1 MTRKARAGSIAALVL
16 ILGAATHPH
25 SSGAQT
31 APAAPAGFAV
41 TPYASVG
48 GSATS
53 LAFGPDT
60 RNLSGAPRLYVVVMS
75 RGEVVAIDDAG
86 SAGGPPVV
94 FASGF
99 RNPLG
104 VVAAPNGTLFVSDS
118 TEERDGPFGN
128 RSYGRVWRVRDTNG
142 DGVADSKKLVLR
154 HLPNGRHNTN
164 GLALGPD
171 GKLYVTNG
179 NSTDDGVEGGPREVL
194 PWSGSV
200 LRVNPGATRLSV
212 TDLNRRSALVA
223 RGMRNDFDLAF
234 SPFDSTKLFITSNG
248 VDDARRQE
256 DENPAMG
263 LEDSDDLLHL
273 ADVDNR
279 RRVAG
284 DDDDGDDDD
293 DDDGSRPIIE
303 HFGFPSCLF
312 NVERQGNLR
321 PYDNPNPQTIRK
333 FGPCRPDRIVRPR
346 ASFGAHPSAD
356 GLAFQTTNA
365 WGPEFRRDLFVAEF
379 GNFFGSEVVGHKVVR
394 VELDSTGKK
403 VVSQSDFLSGGTPLD
418 VTFRRSDGSLFVL
431 DFSGEIF
438 KVSKVA

>member
-1 MTRKARAGSIAALVL
+1 MIRKARAGSIAALLVVL
-16 ILGAATHPH
+16 ALSMYPWPAA
-25 SSGAQT
+25 AQSTPT
-31 APAAPAGFAV
+31 APVGFAV
-41 TPYASVG
+41 TPYSSVG

-60 RNLSGAPRLYVVVMS
+60 RNLSGPPRLYVTNHS
-75 RGEVVAIDDAG
+75 TGEVFAIDDAG
-86 SAGGPPVV
+86 NAGGPPVV

-118 TEERDGPFGN
+118 EAERNGPFGN

-142 DGVADSKKLVLR
+142 DGVADVKKLVLR
-154 HLPNGRHNTN
+154 NLPNGRHNTN

-179 NSTDDGVEGGPREVL
+179 NSTDDGVEGGPPEVM

-200 LRVNPGATRLSV
+200 LRVNPGATGLSV
-212 TDLNRRSALVA
+212 TNLSPGSALVA
-223 RGMRNDFDLAF
+223 RGMRNDFDIAF
-234 SPFDSTKLFITSNG
+234 SPFDRTKLFITMNG
-248 VDDARRQE
+248 VDDARQAE
-256 DENPAMG
+256 DESPVG
-263 LEDSDDLLHL
+263 LEDSDDLLYL

-279 RRVAG
+279 RAG
-284 DDDDGDDDD
+284 
-293 DDDGSRPIIE
+293 DDDGSRPIVE
-303 HFGFPSCLF
+303 HFGFPSCLY
-312 NVERQGNLR
+312 NVDRQGNLQ
-321 PYDNPNPQTIRK
+321 PYNNPNPETIER
-333 FGPCRPDRIVRPR
+333 FGPCRQNRIVRPR

-379 GNFFGSEVVGHKVVR
+379 GNFFGDEVVGHKVVR
-394 VELDSTGKK
+394 VQLDAGGTK

-438 KVSKVA
+438 KVTKVA